1 MEEKH
6 EKGAQNGA
14 KIHVNYM
21 IFRFFL
27 EKVILAKSYS
37 YLRKTEVLEGE
48 GLPKT
53 MKFLEKSMSNR
64 CSEK

>member
-21 IFRFFL
+21 IFRFFSG
-27 EKVILAKSYS
+27 KSDFGQI
-37 YLRKTEVLEGE
+37 VL
-48 GLPKT
+48 LPK
-53 MKFLEKSMSNR
+53 ENVGS
-64 CSEK
+64 

>member
-21 IFRFFL
+21 IFRFFP
-27 EKVILAKSYS
+27 EKVIFMEPESEIIAYARFWKS
-37 YLRKTEVLEGE
+37 
-48 GLPKT
+48 
-53 MKFLEKSMSNR
+53 
-64 CSEK
+64 